1 MKKLSGIFIAL
12 FCVFFLTGC
21 GNKEKVNT
29 ETNITAPVVDDK
41 ANEVEEKEETQDKV
55 EEAPTKTPEET
66 PTTTPTE
73 ACTPKKFTKNYKY
86 FYATKEEC
94 TKESQSTAFFD
105 ITDNVDS
112 RVFTVNCDEIVDDCG
127 TTWYGVSY
135 NIYDPENSTRDDGVV
150 VVYY

>member
-1 MKKLSGIFIAL
+1 MLKKIYIMIVL
-12 FCVFFLTGC
+12 FWIFFLTSC
-21 GNKEKVNT
+21 GNKEVVNT
-29 ETNITAPVVDDK
+29 QTDMAPMVENNVTD
-41 ANEVEEKEETQDKV
+41 VEEKEETPIT
-55 EEAPTKTPEET
+55 APKET
-66 PTTTPTE
+66 
-73 ACTPKKFTKNYKY
+73 CTPKKFAKNYKY

-105 ITDNVDS
+105 IVDNIDS

-135 NIYDPENSTRDDGVV
+135 NIYDPDNSTREDGVV